1 MFQQLFCPHCDKVYS
16 ANCRKEYSYH
26 LSAKHSIGYHP
37 FCNYCGRCD
46 FMSYTMLKKHKRKC
60 PKRPATDVIKRRPT
74 AAMKIES
81 KLTAAAGSIGDICQ
95 SVGQSVVDGVQSVVD
110 GVQSSVDGVQ
120 STSDVMQSAVDVVQ
134 STSDVMQSVVDGVQ
148 STSDV
153 IQSAVDGNQSTV
165 DTHALDI
172 RPTAVYA
179 NAQLNQ

>member
-1 MFQQLFCPHCDKVYS
+1 MTTPAINTYARLDTDTSALSVFQLFCPHCDKVYS

-60 PKRPATDVIKRRPT
+60 PKRPASDVIKRRPT

-95 SVGQSVVDGVQSVVD
+95 SVGQSVVDGVQS
-110 GVQSSVDGVQ
+110 SVD
-120 STSDVMQSAVDVVQ
+120 SVQ

-153 IQSAVDGNQSTV
+153 IQPAVDGNQSTV